1 MSTEIIK
8 SFNSILESFL
18 LQTSSMVG
26 TTYHFQF
33 QKLIKANSLIPIQ
46 HASEHMI
53 LYKDQ
58 ILNKDESYFTN
69 ENNYMDKINT
79 LNTQNIENS
88 KILNEIM
95 RLKFIYYELDNES
108 KENVWSIL
116 QALLQLSI
124 EYNEIKNK

>member
-8 SFNSILESFL
+8 SFNTILESFL

-26 TTYHFQF
+26 TTYHYQF

-58 ILNKDESYFTN
+58 ILSKDETYFTN

-88 KILNEIM
+88 RILNEIM